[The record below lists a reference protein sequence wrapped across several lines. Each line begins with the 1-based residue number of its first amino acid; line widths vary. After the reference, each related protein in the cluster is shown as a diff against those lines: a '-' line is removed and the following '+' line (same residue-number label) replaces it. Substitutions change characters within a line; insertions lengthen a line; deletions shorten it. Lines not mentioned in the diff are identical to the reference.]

1 MDINKHGTIR
11 HQESEETCHQQSQQL
26 DASYA
31 GNCDANF
38 HEIDNQTRHV
48 DVTSRQT
55 PLFSNDMINVHI
67 KSLNEEKRK
76 VFDVLQKWSDHKL
89 FS

>member
-1 MDINKHGTIR
+1 MEPFR
-11 HQESEETCHQQSQQL
+11 HQENDEKCDQKSQQL

-38 HEIDNQTRHV
+38 HEIENQTRHV
-48 DVTSRQT
+48 DATSRQT
-55 PLFSNDMINVHI
+55 PLFSNDMINTHI
-67 KSLNEEKRK
+67 RSLNEEERK
-76 VFDVLQKWSDHKL
+76 VFNVLQRCSDHKI

>member
-11 HQESEETCHQQSQQL
+11 HQENDEPCDQQIQQL

-38 HEIDNQTRHV
+38 HVIENQRRHV
-48 DVTSRQT
+48 DATSRQT
-55 PLFSNDMINVHI
+55 PLFSNDMINAHI
-67 KSLNEEKRK
+67 RSLNEVKRK
-76 VFDVLQKWSDHKL
+76 VFDVLQKWSDLKL
-89 FS
+89 FW

>member
-1 MDINKHGTIR
+1 MEPIR
-11 HQESEETCHQQSQQL
+11 HQENDEKCDQQSQQL

-38 HEIDNQTRHV
+38 HEIENQTRHF
-48 DVTSRQT
+48 DATSRKT
-55 PLFSNDMINVHI
+55 PLFSNDMINEHI
-67 KSLNEEKRK
+67 RSLNGEKRK
-76 VFDVLQKWSDHKL
+76 VFDVLQKWSGHKP